1 MRKPRAFRGRCL
13 RPLVPALLFA
23 AAAWQPGSA
32 QARLDD
38 AGLERLRAALQA
50 RLDSLHA
57 AARFPGATL
66 GVALPD
72 GRVIAMATGLAD
84 TARHQPMTT
93 DARLLAGS
101 VGKTYVAAVAMQLV
115 GEGSLDLEAPISR
128 WLGEAPWFDR
138 LPNARDITV
147 RLLMRHQSGL
157 VRYEFDPGV
166 TRKIT
171 EEPDHVWTPE
181 ERVSYLF
188 DTEAPFPAGQGWDYS
203 DTNYIVL
210 GMIIERI
217 TGEAL
222 NDRIAARVLRPLGL
236 SSTIPSDRRE
246 LPGVVQGYAG
256 PNNPFGGRDAMIED
270 GRFIMNPQMEWAGG
284 GYAMTSA
291 DLARW
296 AKLLYEGE
304 AFDAALLPRM
314 LDGVPAAAL
323 GRDVRY
329 GLGVI
334 ITPTDL
340 GPAWGHSGFF
350 PGYLTEMRYYPEHG
364 FALALQFNT
373 SVGRAIGRN
382 PGTLLHGFAH
392 TVAAALAGG

>member
-1 MRKPRAFRGRCL
+1 MKTITPCGGRSL
-13 RPLVPALLFA
+13 RSPMIALLLA
-23 AAAWQPGSA
+23 CILPGIARA

-38 AGLERLRAALQA
+38 AALDRLRAMLQA
-50 RLDSLHA
+50 QLDSLHA
-57 AARFPGATL
+57 GARFPGATL

-72 GRVIAMATGLAD
+72 GRVIAVATGEAD
-84 TARHQPMTT
+84 TARHVPMTIE
-93 DARLLAGS
+93 ARLLAGS

-115 GEGSLDLEAPISR
+115 GEGKLDLDAPISR
-128 WLGEAPWFDR
+128 WLGSEPWFDR

-147 RLLMRHQSGL
+147 RMLMRHQSGL
-157 VRYEFDPGV
+157 VRYEFDPAV

-181 ERVSYLF
+181 ERLSYLF
-188 DTEAPFPAGQGWDYS
+188 DQDAPFAAGQGWDYS

-217 TGEAL
+217 TGSTLSEQ
-222 NDRIAARVLRPLGL
+222 IAVRVLRPLGL
-236 SSTIPSDRRE
+236 VNTIPSDRRA

-256 PNNPFGGRDAMIED
+256 PDNPFGGRDAMIED

-291 DLARW
+291 ELARW
-296 AKLLYEGE
+296 AKALYEGR

-314 LDGVPAAAL
+314 LDGVPAPGL
-323 GRDVRY
+323 GRNVRY

-334 ITPTDL
+334 LTTTDL
-340 GPAWGHSGFF
+340 GPGWGHSGFF
-350 PGYLTEMRYYPEHG
+350 PGYLTEMRYYPDHR
-364 FALALQFNT
+364 FAVALQFNT

-382 PGTLLHGFAH
+382 PGTLLHGFAR